1 MRYVSDKNCI
11 ENQKTHLMLTIFSS
25 YRAVK
30 EITWKYVV
38 RAREATDEDMI
49 LRRKDVL
56 CIPDN

>member
-1 MRYVSDKNCI
+1 
-11 ENQKTHLMLTIFSS
+11 MLTIFSS

-30 EITWKYVV
+30 EITWKNVV